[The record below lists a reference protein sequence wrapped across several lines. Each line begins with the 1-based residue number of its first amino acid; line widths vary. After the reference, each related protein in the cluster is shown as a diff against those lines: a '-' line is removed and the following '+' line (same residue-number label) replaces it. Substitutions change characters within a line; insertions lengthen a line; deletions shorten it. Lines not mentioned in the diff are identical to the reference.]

1 MIKHVGTSENYKELL
16 MEFEAISH
24 RHEGSEVFWA

>member
-1 MIKHVGTSENYKELL
+1 MLMIKHVGTSENYRELL

-24 RHEGSEVFWA
+24 RHEGS